1 MTTQVLKFVE
11 LTDKDRKK
19 VQGLPAVAK
28 GDKLEMHVV
37 HSSGRQ
43 ETTSVPPQA
52 AALIGTLLEHLGRG
66 EKVAVLVGDQ
76 EISPND
82 AASILGM
89 SRPTVVHRMEV
100 GDLPFRYVGKH
111 RRAKLKDVLALK
123 SKVDEQQT
131 AMDALAEETEKL
143 MRNGL

>member
-28 GDKLEMHVV
+28 GDTLEMHVV

-52 AALIGTLLEHLGRG
+52 AALISTLLEHLGRG
-66 EKVAVLVGDQ
+66 EKIAVLVEDQ

-89 SRPTVVHRMEV
+89 SRPLVVHRMEV

-123 SKVDEQQT
+123 SKVDAQQT
-131 AMDALAEETEKL
+131 AIDALAEETEKL

>member
-11 LTDKDRKK
+11 LTDKDRRKIRT
-19 VQGLPAVAK
+19 LPAVMK
-28 GDKLEMHVV
+28 GDTVEMRVV
-37 HSSGRQ
+37 HPSGGQ
-43 ETTSVPPQA
+43 ETTSLPPQA

-66 EKVAVLVGDQ
+66 EKVALLAKDQ
-76 EISPND
+76 EVSPND

-89 SRPTVVHRMEV
+89 SRPLVVHRMEV

-111 RRAKLKDVLALK
+111 RRAKLKDVIALK
-123 SKVDEQQT
+123 RKVDEQK
-131 AMDALAEETEKL
+131 AAISALAEETEEL